1 MLTTYRDVLSR
12 PGAALF
18 SLTAVVSRLPLS
30 MAGFGIVLLVSERT
44 GSYGRAGVAGRGVR
58 PRGGGVRTDAGP
70 ARRPPRPGQGAVGR
84 RRGLRVRDGA
94 DAGRDRPRMGDPAA
108 APVRRDRRSRH
119 AADRQHGA
127 GAVDPCVA
135 DRSQLNTAFSIEA
148 VLDEVVFMVGPVL
161 VTVLTLQVSDFA
173 GLVCA
178 AAAAS
183 LGSWALA
190 AQRRTEPPRDRA
202 RRPAPVRRS
211 AGACWARS
219 SWRRSGS
226 AMLFGSAEVI
236 VVAFC
241 TEEGNRGAAGFV
253 IAIWATG
260 SLIAGVVVGALP
272 QPAEPL
278 HRLRVVTARA
288 VAAVRPAQL
297 SCPGIPLIAVGMF
310 LTGFMIS
317 PTLIAM
323 VNLIEQHV
331 PSSRLTE
338 ALTWMTTGARGRRR
352 AGLRDRRLGHRSSRR
367 IGRLPGPADRGSGR
381 RGRRVEHPHTVA
393 ERRRGELRTDVALTL
408 GST

>member
-44 GSYGRAGVAGRGVR
+44 GSYGRAGVLA
-58 PRGGGVRTDAGP
+58 
-70 ARRPPRPGQGAVGR
+70 AVYV
-84 RRGLRVRDGA
+84 L
-94 DAGRDRPRMGDPAA
+94 AA
-108 APVRRDRRSRH
+108 AAFGPWQGRL
-119 AADRQHGA
+119 ADRLGQAKVLWVVGTVYAFGMGLTLVAIDQEWATPLPHLCVAIA
-127 GAVDPCVA
+127 GLATPQTGSMARARWTHVVA

-173 GLVCA
+173 GLICA

-190 AQRRTEPPRDRA
+190 AQRRTEPPRIEHVPGA
-202 RRPAPVRRS
+202 REPIGWGLLGPVVVAS
-211 AGACWARS
+211 IGL
-219 SWRRSGS
+219 G
-226 AMLFGSAEVI
+226 MLFGSTEVI

-253 IAIWATG
+253 IAVWATA
-260 SLIAGVVVGALP
+260 SLISGIVIGALP

-278 HRLRVVTARA
+278 HRLR
-288 VAAVRPAQL
+288 AALLAL
-297 SCPGIPLIAVGMF
+297 SLLFAPLCVLPGIPLIAAGMF

-323 VNLIEQHV
+323 VNLIEQHA
-331 PSSRLTE
+331 PPSRLTE
-338 ALTWMTTGARGRRR
+338 SLVWMTTGAAVGVAPGSAI
-352 AGLRDRRLGHRSSRR
+352 AGWVVDHHGASTGFLVPLISGLAGAAVAWSIRTPSRDAAG
-367 IGRLPGPADRGSGR
+367 
-381 RGRRVEHPHTVA
+381 
-393 ERRRGELRTDVALTL
+393 
-408 GST
+408 